1 MPYSN
6 NFKKQSAPAASPK
19 ALFGAALVI
28 LSVFKAVLLCHG
40 PMLLS
45 VLCMI
50 FAVRKE
56 SLRRFSP
63 IIAIVGSAAC
73 PLACAELCA
82 LLLGTGPIWELFQ
95 ETGNALA
102 RLNYF
107 ENEKESHK
115 DPKNNKKK
123 KN

>member
-1 MPYSN
+1 MFFSVKTKDTPV
-6 NFKKQSAPAASPK
+6 ASPK

-28 LSVFKAVLLCHG
+28 LSVFKALLLCHG

-45 VLCMI
+45 VLCMV
-50 FAVRKE
+50 FCVRKR

-63 IIAIVGSAAC
+63 LVVIVGSAAC

-102 RLNYF
+102 RLENF
-107 ENEKESHK
+107 EIDDNSSQKT
-115 DPKNNKKK
+115 KNDKKK